1 MLNRGNIII
10 EKTEKFKMINDE
22 VLDSIVTLLKE
33 TNRTDSYRMAVR

>member
-1 MLNRGNIII
+1 M

-33 TNRTDSYRMAVR
+33 INRTDSYRMAAR

>member
-1 MLNRGNIII
+1 M
-10 EKTEKFKMINDE
+10 EKTEKFKMINDK